1 MKDIDAMIQA
11 GLVYDNQNPETLEEI
26 TVAQVIEEADRP
38 CCNRTCWLNLVRNF
52 YMSWVLMLI
61 CFFVYIGLYLED
73 GTMITGCTLQTRQ
86 ARWAPSIILH
96 KQVWRLV
103 TALFIHQNPLHL
115 FVNLSGMSYVCFMLE
130 YKLGHVVMPVLF
142 LVIGIL
148 SGMTSTLINPYLLAC
163 GASGPVLAFIGINF
177 LIIMFEDQSHMQNP
191 IMHRVAMGS
200 FHVVGLII
208 TFVADM
214 IGTSHTDLAFH
225 WFSLLAAVFAW
236 MILFP
241 LQYIKYAPWVARIY
255 YRKTYAV
262 MGVMFVIVWVLT
274 LAVISTNMQAD
285 IVDFTVCDIHNL
297 IMPSDL

>member
-26 TVAQVIEEADRP
+26 TVAQVIEEAERP
-38 CCNRTCWLNLVRNF
+38 CCNRTCWLDLVRKF
-52 YMSWVLMLI
+52 YMSWMLVFI
-61 CFFVYIGLYLED
+61 CFFVYMSMFMQD
-73 GTMITGCTLQTRQ
+73 GSMVSPCTLHRGQ
-86 ARWAPSIILH
+86 ARWGPSIILH
-96 KQVWRLV
+96 KEVWRLV

-148 SGMTSTLINPYLLAC
+148 SGMTSILINPYLVAC
-163 GASGPVLAFIGINF
+163 GASGPVIAFIGINF
-177 LIIMFEDQSHMQNP
+177 LIIMYEDQSHMENP
-191 IMHRVAMGS
+191 VTHRVTLGS
-200 FHVVGLII
+200 FHIVGLII

-214 IGTSHTDLAFH
+214 IGTSHTDMAFH
-225 WFSLLAAVFAW
+225 WFSLLASVFAW

-241 LQYIKYAPWVARIY
+241 LQYIKYARWVARIY

-262 MGVMFVIVWVLT
+262 MGSMFVIVWILT
-274 LAVISTNMQAD
+274 VAVIGTNMQAD
-285 IVDFTVCDIHNL
+285 IVDFTACDVHDL
-297 IMPSDL
+297 ILA